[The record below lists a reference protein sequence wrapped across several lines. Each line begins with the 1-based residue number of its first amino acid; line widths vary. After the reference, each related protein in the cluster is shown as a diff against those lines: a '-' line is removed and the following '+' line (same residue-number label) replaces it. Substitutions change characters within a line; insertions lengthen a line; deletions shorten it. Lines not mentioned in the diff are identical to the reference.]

1 MSAIGKDSFS
11 GGFLVYINGVRVP
24 ASSANVAVSL
34 DSPAQANIALPAHY
48 ILEGL
53 GEEDLLDVAIF
64 YLDNYYYEK
73 ATWCLLFE
81 GRITGQGYENTPS
94 SESLYFTC
102 ESYSNALNDLYLNF
116 MPKGKG
122 TTTSN
127 KSYPNQIDVRGK
139 SYKKFLSESL
149 SGRALARPFDLID
162 NIYSSVFGSSTAK
175 LESRLDNLATK
186 SVKDLVAKRKLAI
199 ELKAEKGAK
208 RILGNPQGY
217 TSGAVYRDMLATI
230 KEELVQEHI
239 ENNLGEYNP
248 STVDSDLETSIREEI
263 KASIYKGS
271 STVTTGFFSRYFR
284 KIRSRNHWVCSPYF
298 EGRPNTNNPIKEY
311 IGGGVFPL
319 FRASKTKRYAKSIA
333 KNSGAKFGPG
343 GSAYGVVKN
352 IFNLYSYR
360 VSEILAPPAYTVDK
374 YGLPKDKF
382 EASREDED
390 YMSWSSRLTKSEDRL
405 AIASFLTHP
414 ISSFSI
420 PPMCNTIFPST
431 RISFSINN
439 SYSNKPTRLYYDKKS
454 PYGRL
459 DFSVNSSSY
468 ATDSSRVTFP
478 SVVAGAA
485 QKAAGKASE
494 QIDLLVFPEE
504 YYRGPRPMPGQ
515 MHPTYMDLSKYA
527 SASRFGT
534 VDRGDPAVPINSIEG
549 MDPEEAISA
558 LESVEK
564 SYKKKISSYGVF
576 YLLARKEFLK
586 MKYNATGTLNTL
598 FNPYLVCGF
607 PCSILSGGKSGL
619 HYYGEIV
626 SVNHTLTP
634 NSNSTSVQVG
644 TIRTVNSVIKG
655 IVADKFDVDSYP
667 QEPVQEIR
675 DMLQVFEAAN
685 EYYTQIFK
693 KEEIGSKV
701 APDFGLQIKSL
712 EIRGYIEEYEDI
724 IRNLRTKVRIGMGKD
739 SYSGQEGGST
749 NEEMLEQCIEAQQE
763 HRRELAE
770 LTESDPNLSPKT
782 YGFPAAFDFK
792 SFLGW
797 ERKENPDVVDYIIIN
812 ELDKTRRQ
820 AQPGSRMYIDQRS
833 KKIGYQR
840 SKLVPLKEVSKYF
853 KSSTQAMKLVSRPVC
868 TLEQY
873 IDFYSCVDLDLAI
886 SSVEGRGRGCRL
898 GERNSH
904 FSGAK
909 FYDVIRQY
917 IGGPGIEPGTSVAK
931 RSKNLLDRL
940 AKLQA
945 EREQVAQSSVEAS
958 EIDVEHFEHIREKIQ
973 EAENTEDLILSGIGP
988 RGFKTFTRLSANQE
1002 MKLQDLPDSRRD
1014 WQRLLLDYLTII
1026 EGTKPSLGDG

>member
-1 MSAIGKDSFS
+1 MATLGKDSFS

-24 ASSANVAVSL
+24 ASSATVAVSV
-34 DSPAQANIALPAHY
+34 DAAAQASISLPAHY

-64 YLDNYYYEK
+64 YLDSYYHEK

-116 MPKGKG
+116 MSKGKG

-175 LESRLDNLATK
+175 LESRLDNIATK
-186 SVKDLVAKRKLAI
+186 SVRDLVAKKKLAI
-199 ELKAEKGAK
+199 QLKAEKNAVRLAG
-208 RILGNPQGY
+208 GY
-217 TSGAVYRDMLATI
+217 NSEAYSSRKEYDDWVEEI
-230 KEELVQEHI
+230 KADLIQEQI
-239 ENNLGEYNP
+239 EKNFGEYNP
-248 STVDSDLETSIREEI
+248 STIDNDIEAGIREEI

-298 EGRPNTNNPIKEY
+298 EGRPNTSNPIKEY

-319 FRASKTKRYAKSIA
+319 FRASKTKRYAKSMA
-333 KNSGAKFGPG
+333 KNSGAKYGPG

-360 VSEILAPPAYTVDK
+360 ISEILAPPAYTVDK

-382 EASREDED
+382 EASGKRDN
-390 YMSWSSRLTKSEDRL
+390 YMSWSSTLSKAEDRL
-405 AIASFLTHP
+405 VIASLLTHP

-420 PPMCNTIFPST
+420 PPICNTIFPSC

-439 SYSNKPTRLYYDKKS
+439 SYSSKPTRLYYDKKS

-459 DFSVNSSSY
+459 DFSVNSASY

-515 MHPTYMDLSKYA
+515 MHPTYKDLSKYA

-534 VDRGDPAVPINSIEG
+534 VDRGDPIVPINSIEG

-564 SYKKKISSYGVF
+564 AYKKKISSYGVF

-586 MKYNATGTLNTL
+586 MKYSSTGSLNTI

-607 PCSILSGGKSGL
+607 PCSILSGGNSGL
-619 HYYGEIV
+619 HYYGEIA
-626 SVNHTLTP
+626 SINHSLSP
-634 NSNSTSVQVG
+634 NGNSTSVQVG
-644 TIRTVNSVIKG
+644 TIRTINSMIKG
-655 IVADKFDVDSYP
+655 IVSDKFDVDAYP

-675 DMLQVFEAAN
+675 DLLQVFEAAN
-685 EYYTQIFK
+685 EYYSQIFK

-701 APDFGLQIKSL
+701 APEFGLQIKSL
-712 EIRGYIEEYEDI
+712 ELRGYIEEYEDI
-724 IRNLRTKVRIGMGKD
+724 IQNLQTEVDIGRGD
-739 SYSGQEGGST
+739 EPYDPTIERGGTISDILK
-749 NEEMLEQCIEAQQE
+749 ESISAQKE
-763 HRRELAE
+763 HERELSS
-770 LTESDPNLSPKT
+770 LTESDPNLNPKT
-782 YGFPAAFDFK
+782 SGFPAAFDFK

-797 ERKENPDVVDYIIIN
+797 QRKEDPSKVDYILIN
-812 ELDKTRRQ
+812 ELDRTRRQ
-820 AQPGSRMYIDQRS
+820 AQPGNRRIIDSKS
-833 KKIGYQR
+833 KKPGYQR
-840 SKLVPLKEVSKYF
+840 SKLVPLPEVSKYF
-853 KSSTQAMKLVSRPVC
+853 KSSTQAMKLVARPVC

-886 SSVEGRGRGCRL
+886 SSIEGRGRGCRL

-917 IGGPGIEPGTSVAK
+917 IGGPGIEPGTSIAK
-931 RSKNLLDRL
+931 KSRNLQDRL
-940 AKLQA
+940 AKLEA
-945 EREQVAQSSVEAS
+945 TRENITDPTELEQIA
-958 EIDVEHFEHIREKIQ
+958 HIRRKIK
-973 EAENTEDLILSGIGP
+973 EAESSEDLLLSGIGP
-988 RGFKTFTRLSANQE
+988 KGFKTFARLSANQE
-1002 MKLQDLPDSRRD
+1002 MKLQDLPDSRKD
-1014 WQRLLLDYLTII
+1014 WQRLLLEYLTII

>member
-1 MSAIGKDSFS
+1 MTAIGKDSFS

-24 ASSANVAVSL
+24 ASSASVAVSL
-34 DSPAQANIALPAHY
+34 DSPSQASISLPAHY

-64 YLDNYYYEK
+64 YLDNYYYK
-73 ATWCLLFE
+73 DATWCLLFE
-81 GRITGQGYENTPS
+81 GRITGQGYENSPS
-94 SESLYFTC
+94 GESLYFTC

-116 MPKGKG
+116 VSKGKG

-127 KSYPNQIDVRGK
+127 KSYPNQIDIRGK

-149 SGRALARPFDLID
+149 SGRPLARPFDLID

-175 LESRLDNLATK
+175 LESKLDTISTK
-186 SVKDLVAKRKLAI
+186 SVKDLVEKKRLAI
-199 ELKAEKGAK
+199 DSRIEKQARRNISREGRSTEEYEQMLEAEKT
-208 RILGNPQGY
+208 RLL
-217 TSGAVYRDMLATI
+217 SVYA
-230 KEELVQEHI
+230 EET
-239 ENNLGEYNP
+239 LGEFNP
-248 STVDSDLETSIREEI
+248 STIDSDIENSIREEI
-263 KASIYKGS
+263 KASVFKGS
-271 STVTTGFFSRYFR
+271 STVTTGFFSRYYR
-284 KIRSRNHWVCSPYF
+284 KIRSKNHWMCSPYF
-298 EGRPNTNNPIKEY
+298 EGRPNTSNPIKDY

-319 FRASKTKRYAKSIA
+319 FRASKSKRYAKSMA
-333 KNSGAKFGPG
+333 KNSGAKYGPG

-360 VSEILAPPAYTVDK
+360 VSEILAPPAFTADK

-382 EASREDED
+382 YSKGNSDD
-390 YMSWSSRLTKSEDRL
+390 YMAWSSNLTNNEDRL
-405 AIASFLTHP
+405 VIGGMLTHP
-414 ISSFSI
+414 VSSFSI
-420 PPMCNTIFPST
+420 PPLCNTIFPST

-439 SYSNKPTRLYYDKKS
+439 SYSTKPTRLYYDKKS

-485 QKAAGKASE
+485 QRAAGKASE
-494 QIDLLVFPEE
+494 HIDLLVFPEE
-504 YYRGPRPMPGQ
+504 YYRGPKPVPGQ
-515 MHPTYMDLSKYA
+515 VHPTYMDLSKYA

-534 VDRGDPAVPINSIEG
+534 VDRGDPAVPVTSIEG

-564 SYKKKISSYGVF
+564 AYKKKISSYGVF

-586 MKYNATGTLNTL
+586 MKHSASGSLNTM

-607 PCSILSGGKSGL
+607 PCSILSGGNSGL

-626 SVNHTLTP
+626 SINHSLTP
-634 NSNSTSVQVG
+634 NSSSTSIQVG
-644 TIRTVNSVIKG
+644 TIRTINSVIKG

-685 EYYTQIFK
+685 EYYTQVLK
-693 KEEIGSKV
+693 KNEIGSKT
-701 APDFGLQIKSL
+701 APDFGLQVQSL
-712 EIRGYIEEYEDI
+712 DLRSEIEEDKALLLYVETQILEGKGDDI
-724 IRNLRTKVRIGMGKD
+724 VGSDDTTTFSNLKEIL
-739 SYSGQEGGST
+739 
-749 NEEMLEQCIEAQQE
+749 LESIQATQA
-763 HRRELAE
+763 RLDK
-770 LTESDPNLSPKT
+770 LTENSPNLAPST
-782 YGFPAAFDFK
+782 SGFPAAFDFK

-797 ERKENPDVVDYIIIN
+797 ERKEDKSKVDFILIN
-812 ELDKTRRQ
+812 TLDKDRRD
-820 AQPGSRMYIDQRS
+820 AQPGRVVDKEERS
-833 KKIGYQR
+833 KKPGYQR
-840 SKLVPLKEVSKYF
+840 AKLVPLPEVSKYF

-886 SSVEGRGRGCRL
+886 SSTEGRGRGCRL
-898 GERNSH
+898 GEKNSH

-909 FYDVIRQY
+909 YYDVIRQY

-931 RSKNLLDRL
+931 KSKDLIKRLDTLRNQQTAADGAAL
-940 AKLQA
+940 D
-945 EREQVAQSSVEAS
+945 S
-958 EIDVEHFEHIREKIQ
+958 IREKIEQ
-973 EAENTEDLILSGIGP
+973 AERSEDLILSGIGP
-988 RGFKTFTRLSANQE
+988 QGFKTFTRLSANEE
-1002 MKLQDLPDSRRD
+1002 MKLQDLPDSRKD